1 MSPVIAQ
8 IKSLWLPVMSMAL
21 VIVASNVLMAY
32 PINDWL
38 VWGALTYPLAFLVT
52 DMTNRQLGA
61 VSARTVVYVGFVIG
75 VLASLYFA
83 EIRIALAS
91 GTAFL
96 IAQLL
101 DISVFN
107 WLRRQFWWVAPL
119 VSSVLSTV
127 IDTVLFYGL
136 AFYGTA
142 QPWFAWAT
150 GDLGIK
156 WLVAVLALIPYGL
169 LTVLRP
175 ATVNGATTD

>member
-1 MSPVIAQ
+1 MIRM
-8 IKSLWLPVMSMAL
+8 KSLWLPVLSMAL

-61 VSARTVVYVGFVIG
+61 ASARTVVIIGFVIG

-83 EIRIALAS
+83 EVRIALAS
-91 GTAFL
+91 GAAFL
-96 IAQLL
+96 VAQLL
-101 DISVFN
+101 DITVFN

-119 VSSVLSTV
+119 VSSVFSTV

-142 QPWFAWAT
+142 QPWIAWAT
-150 GDLGIK
+150 GDLGVK
-156 WLVAVLALIPYGL
+156 WAVAVLALIPYGIL
-169 LTVLRP
+169 IAWRP
-175 ATVNGATTD
+175 SAATSTAD